1 MNDRQFAAVEAL
13 RLKLRRRLVAG
24 PYDCALKTLEL
35 LRDLIGKARNATAA
49 QLMDMVRSVGT
60 QLVDAQP
67 YELSVGSMVRRVL
80 YLIREAYDEHAAEAR
95 AEQVNMRLAG
105 WAKVS
110 ELVRQKSLT
119 TMLSAAGEEEDDSY
133 SMQLPS
139 LKPAIM
145 EAVTLFYDELEN
157 LHDEIARWAHEFIH
171 ADAVV
176 LTLGASHSV
185 STFLSA
191 AARKGLHFHV
201 IVMEGDP
208 QPQRGHTLA
217 RELVEC
223 GITCTVVPDAA
234 LFAIMPRV
242 SQVVISTRAVMANG
256 GLLSSAGTHSVA
268 LAAHQFGVPV
278 LCVTGLYKLCP
289 LYPHDK
295 DAFLELSSPAAV
307 LSDEDDALRADG
319 GKGSPV
325 QVVNPLTDYIPP
337 ELVSLYV
344 TNHGG
349 HQPSYIYRL
358 MAEYYSPEDTVL

>member
-191 AARKGLHFHV
+191 AAR
-201 IVMEGDP
+201 
-208 QPQRGHTLA
+208 
-217 RELVEC
+217 
-223 GITCTVVPDAA
+223 
-234 LFAIMPRV
+234 
-242 SQVVISTRAVMANG
+242 
-256 GLLSSAGTHSVA
+256 
-268 LAAHQFGVPV
+268 
-278 LCVTGLYKLCP
+278 
-289 LYPHDK
+289 
-295 DAFLELSSPAAV
+295 
-307 LSDEDDALRADG
+307 
-319 GKGSPV
+319 
-325 QVVNPLTDYIPP
+325 
-337 ELVSLYV
+337 
-344 TNHGG
+344 
-349 HQPSYIYRL
+349 
-358 MAEYYSPEDTVL
+358 